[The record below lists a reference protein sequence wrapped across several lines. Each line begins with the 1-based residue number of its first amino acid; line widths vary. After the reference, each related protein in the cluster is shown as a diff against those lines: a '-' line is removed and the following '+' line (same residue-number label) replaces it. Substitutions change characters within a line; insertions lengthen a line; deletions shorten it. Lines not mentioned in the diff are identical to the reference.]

1 MIKKNTENSVCH
13 KAKDEEGVPYRT
25 IARNVDCQ
33 LSECI

>member
-1 MIKKNTENSVCH
+1 MIKKNTEKSVCH

-25 IARNVDCQ
+25 IARNVGQ